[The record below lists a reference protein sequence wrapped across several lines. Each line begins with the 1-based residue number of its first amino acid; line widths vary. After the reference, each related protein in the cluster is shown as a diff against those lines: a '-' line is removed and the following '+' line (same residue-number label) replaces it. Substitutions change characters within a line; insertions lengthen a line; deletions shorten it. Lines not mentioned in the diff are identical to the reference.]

1 MIGEHPVSIGAI
13 HLKPIEVEVVV
24 GSPNKFVGVPGTVL
38 ELCYATLEGSEFPHS
53 PTAIMRA

>member
-1 MIGEHPVSIGAI
+1 MSIGAI

-24 GSPNKFVGVPGTVL
+24 GSPNKFVGVPGIVL